1 MTGRPGRV
9 AGLGGLLV
17 ALLAS
22 LLASGCLGTTQR
34 REENLVRMAR
44 TFNDDWRWGRWEAM
58 TAVMPKLDA
67 AAFRGRV
74 STLEKELQ
82 LADFEV
88 TSVTFAPDSQSA
100 IVVARF
106 EWYLKRDPRLRDT
119 TVEERW
125 EWRDEAW
132 QMVKL
137 RRVQGDRFGLVTEP
151 TTTLKAPNR

>member
-1 MTGRPGRV
+1 MR
-9 AGLGGLLV
+9 ASQAKMIMLAALALAS

-22 LLASGCLGTTQR
+22 CLGTTQR
-34 REENLVRMAR
+34 REANLVRIAR
-44 TFNDDWRWGRWEAM
+44 TFNDDWRWARWEAM
-58 TAVMPKLDA
+58 TTVMPKMDA

-74 STLEKELQ
+74 STLESELQ

-88 TSVTFAPDSQSA
+88 TSVTFAPDAKSA
-100 IVVARF
+100 TVVARF
-106 EWYLKRDPRLRDT
+106 EWYMKRDQRLRNT

-137 RRVQGDRFGLVTEP
+137 RRVRGDRFGLVTEP
-151 TTTLKAPNR
+151 TTSAKP